1 LEGTQESIWSRID
14 SRIEPWLMTFL
25 YSYFC
30 LIMLVEV
37 VRRHFFGA
45 SSQWGEMTARYAFV
59 YLVYI
64 AVAQIA
70 KTRDDIRIDV
80 LPRAL
85 GPKGRLILYT
95 YFDLLYL
102 LLVVLV
108 IYYSLQIM
116 GLSIEYGTVMTALD
130 LNVAFAQ
137 AALPFG
143 WALLAYRIVQRFVQ
157 TLRMYRT
164 RREVPLGGEGFSE

>member
-1 LEGTQESIWSRID
+1 MGRLWSWID
-14 SRIEPWLMTFL
+14 SRLEAWLITLF
-25 YSYFC
+25 YAYFC

-37 VRRHFFGA
+37 VRRYAFGA

-64 AVAQIA
+64 AVAQVA

-80 LPRAL
+80 LPRKL
-85 GPKGRLILYT
+85 GPKGRFFLYA

-102 LLVVLV
+102 LLVGLV
-108 IYYSLQIM
+108 IYYSIGIM
-116 GLSIEYGTVMTALD
+116 RISIEYGTVMTGLD

-143 WALLAYRIVQRFVQ
+143 WALLAVRIVQRFAH
-157 TLRMYRT
+157 TWRT
-164 RREVPLGGEGFSE
+164 CSRERQVALGGEGFSE

>member
-1 LEGTQESIWSRID
+1 MRRFWSLVD
-14 SRIEPWLMTFL
+14 SRLEAWLITVF

-30 LIMLVEV
+30 LIMLIEV
-37 VRRHFFGA
+37 IRRYAFGA

-64 AVAQIA
+64 AVAQVA

-80 LPRAL
+80 LPRKL
-85 GPKGRLILYT
+85 GPKGRLILYA

-102 LLVVLV
+102 LLVALV
-108 IYYSLQIM
+108 IYYSIGVI

-130 LNVAFAQ
+130 LNVGFAQ
-137 AALPFG
+137 AALPIG
-143 WALLAYRIVQRFVQ
+143 WTLLAYRVVQRFVQ
-157 TLRMYRT
+157 TFRDYAGK
-164 RREVPLGGEGFSE
+164 REVALGGEGFGE

>member
-1 LEGTQESIWSRID
+1 MEAAKPSVWSRID

-25 YSYFC
+25 YAWFC

-85 GPKGRLILYT
+85 GPKGRFVLYA

-116 GLSIEYGTVMTALD
+116 GLSIQYGTVMTALD

-137 AALPFG
+137 AALPVG
-143 WALLAYRIVQRFVQ
+143 WGLLAYRIVQRFVQ